1 MLATNTT
8 ANERYASHADG
19 TWMYRS
25 LAAFPCCAS
34 GGETTSDMTALAA
47 MATSV
52 AQPRMRSPR
61 GAVIRPATRSSELTM
76 RSSSL
81 LQEETEH
88 QGTDRDEHQI
98 EREEQAQPRARL
110 AGPPG
115 GGEGGRP
122 HAGDQHGR
130 RERQDEQRKDCL
142 ARPRRF
148 GEHAEEAPH
157 GGETDRSQEQ
167 RRHERE
173 RRHGERQIEQ
183 ARDQQHDSKLQREQL
198 D

>member
-34 GGETTSDMTALAA
+34 GGDTTSDITALAA

-61 GAVIRPATRSSELTM
+61 GAVIRPATRSRELTM

-81 LQEETEH
+81 LQKDALAAR
-88 QGTDRDEHQI
+88 GRD
-98 EREEQAQPRARL
+98 PS
-110 AGPPG
+110 
-115 GGEGGRP
+115 
-122 HAGDQHGR
+122 GDAF
-130 RERQDEQRKDCL
+130 E
-142 ARPRRF
+142 
-148 GEHAEEAPH
+148 
-157 GGETDRSQEQ
+157 
-167 RRHERE
+167 
-173 RRHGERQIEQ
+173 
-183 ARDQQHDSKLQREQL
+183 
-198 D
+198 